1 MGLLIPSVLEEKSLQ
16 TSFSHSNLVAPPRGR
31 HCVPWGLE
39 SPAESQA
46 RSSPRAEMEG
56 ALKGNQ
62 ERKCA
67 GQACWTTSHQKECTP
82 CRKQRKM
89 AEALNLVPRN
99 QDGQSQNLPDQIGYF
114 VLFCFDNSFSPN
126 SHLIFFLIFLFFFLL
141 PALIPAPFYFFHP
154 HLYFFIFIFFK
165 RTKNRSL

>member
-1 MGLLIPSVLEEKSLQ
+1 
-16 TSFSHSNLVAPPRGR
+16 
-31 HCVPWGLE
+31 
-39 SPAESQA
+39 
-46 RSSPRAEMEG
+46 MEG

-126 SHLIFFLIFLFFFLL
+126 SHLIFFFLIFLFFSLL